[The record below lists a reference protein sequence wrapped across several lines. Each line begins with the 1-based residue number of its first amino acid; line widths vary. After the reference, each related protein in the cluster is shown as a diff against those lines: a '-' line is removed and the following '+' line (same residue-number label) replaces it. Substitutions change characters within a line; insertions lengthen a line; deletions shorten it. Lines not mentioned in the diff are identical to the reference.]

1 MPKKF
6 KGENSKAVEA
16 KARKAAAQH
25 AEKEKKEK
33 AKEKKEKAMEDE
45 YWRDDDKHNAK
56 KMQRKDDKE
65 KKRLEQLERKKE
77 LQRLHDEE
85 MSGIKTKASS
95 GGSSKVTRSQIE
107 TQLATEKRMAE
118 EAATKDNA
126 MPDEVPIEENVNRL
140 IPTEGEARSV
150 EDALAVLSVKD
161 PEVDM
166 HPEKRVKAAYQKYED
181 ERLPQL
187 KKENPNLRLSQLKQM
202 LRKDWMKSP
211 ENPLNQRLMM
221 KS

>member
-16 KARKAAAQH
+16 RARKAAVVH
-25 AEKEKKEK
+25 AEKEKRDK
-33 AKEKKEKAMEDE
+33 ALEDE

-65 KKRLEQLERKKE
+65 KKRMEQLERKKE
-77 LQRLHDEE
+77 LQKLHDEE
-85 MSGIKTKASS
+85 MDGIKSKASS
-95 GGSSKVTRSQIE
+95 GGSAKVTRSQIE
-107 TQLATEKRMAE
+107 NQMTKERKAA
-118 EAATKDNA
+118 EAAAKKADA
-126 MPDEVPIEENVNRL
+126 LPEEMPIEENVNRL

-150 EDALAVLSVKD
+150 EDALAVLSVKE
-161 PEVDM
+161 PEIDM

-211 ENPLNQRLMM
+211 ENPLNQRLM